1 MYAIV
6 KPLMEVPLFLC
17 ARFTLVTQKAE
28 LAVEAASLSSHLVR
42 LTRGWRGWVARARM
56 VWL

>member
-1 MYAIV
+1 
-6 KPLMEVPLFLC
+6 MEVPLFLC

-28 LAVEAASLSSHLVR
+28 LAVDAASLSSHLVR
-42 LTRGWRGWVARARM
+42 LTRGWRGWRLRARM